1 MGAVAMSPVGG
12 LRQRLVLGP
21 AVREKYSMHCGSENV
36 DGRFS
41 GVNEEPS
48 GGIFGYTGF
57 LSVSLDW
64 YILGLKFESLLTFEL
79 TRFRPIIQGCD
90 SAQARAT
97 ALQWGPDESPL

>member
-36 DGRFS
+36 DGRFR

-48 GGIFGYTGF
+48 GGILAILIITSCR
-57 LSVSLDW
+57 LSAIFVIEVW
-64 YILGLKFESLLTFEL
+64 K
-79 TRFRPIIQGCD
+79 
-90 SAQARAT
+90 SAD
-97 ALQWGPDESPL
+97 G

>member
-21 AVREKYSMHCGSENV
+21 AVKEKYSMHCGSENV

-48 GGIFGYTGF
+48 GGILLYWLLFESFG
-57 LSVSLDW
+57 W

>member
-36 DGRFS
+36 DGRLR

-48 GGIFGYTGF
+48 GGMFAISVFYF
-57 LSVSLDW
+57 LSLVC
-64 YILGLKFESLLTFEL
+64 YILKLKFW
-79 TRFRPIIQGCD
+79 G
-90 SAQARAT
+90 SA
-97 ALQWGPDESPL
+97 DV